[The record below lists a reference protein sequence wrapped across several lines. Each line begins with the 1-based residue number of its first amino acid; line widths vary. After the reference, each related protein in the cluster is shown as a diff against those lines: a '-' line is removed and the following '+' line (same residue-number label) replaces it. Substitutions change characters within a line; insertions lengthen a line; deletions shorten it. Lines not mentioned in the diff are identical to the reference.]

1 MSLPLGQTNPNL
13 STLVPHCSS
22 PHTCP
27 LFTHHTLQSH
37 GLFLFFKEI
46 KCLVSQGLFNCANI
60 SVRIFSF
67 CFSKLLAC
75 PLFSDCSLHSFSSV
89 WLFWT
94 SYRPPPPPPHTSRS
108 IYITLFYLVALILL
122 EIILFI
128 CFILYCLLHHPSYLS
143 FILEY
148 KFNES
153 TDYRNLFFFLIF
165 TDWSPVTNPLPDTQ
179 LASKSFLNECKCKH
193 SQRST

>member
-60 SVRIFSF
+60 SVRIFFF

-75 PLFSDCSLHSFSSV
+75 PLFSDCSLNSFSSV

-94 SYRPPPPPPHTSRS
+94 SYRPPPRHHRIP
-108 IYITLFYLVALILL
+108 V
-122 EIILFI
+122 ILFTSP
-128 CFILYCLLHHPSYLS
+128 CSILSLWYCLKLFCLFVLFCIVS
-143 FILEY
+143 FTIPLTCHS
-148 KFNES
+148 FWNINS
-153 TDYRNLFFFLIF
+153 MRALTIGIFFFF
-165 TDWSPVTNPLPDTQ
+165 
-179 LASKSFLNECKCKH
+179 
-193 SQRST
+193 